1 MVLCLDM
8 FAFSRKA
15 LFLLL
20 LSMFSCL
27 VWSEDWIY
35 RLHEGE
41 NLTLVQERFLKAEIT
56 PRQLQAYNDIEKDRE
71 IPVGTEILV
80 PIDWLK
86 DQIAGVE
93 ISYLY
98 GNVVITRRGDETG
111 IEAAKGDILKA
122 GDRINTAEKSAA
134 SLRFADQSTLLVG
147 DSSEVV
153 FDVLSSFQG
162 VGMLDTRIRLQRGR
176 VENRI
181 TPFSRPESRYE
192 IHTPAAVTVVRGT
205 DFRVSSD
212 LANDMT
218 HSEVT
223 EGRVQVTAQGTT
235 VSVVQGEGIRVV
247 SGEAPESPRRLLPAP
262 DMTKIELTRGDP
274 GLLLEWPELPAAVNY
289 RYQLKDKDQ
298 VIIAI
303 GVVQSPHV
311 EVPLKSSGEY
321 HLLLRAIDELG
332 LEGMEGEKVFQLHL
346 AAEKG
351 PPPALPAGVLQLQA
365 PQFLPHGMAF
375 RWSEVA
381 DAWGYRFLLARDPA
395 LKDVLFERLAFDH
408 GFAMGYPMPGRYYV
422 AVEALT
428 EDDAGKRLSNIYVVD
443 LPIR

>member
-1 MVLCLDM
+1 M
-8 FAFSRKA
+8 FAFSRKT

-27 VWSEDWIY
+27 AWSEDWIY

-56 PRQLQAYNDIEKDRE
+56 PLQLQAYNNIEKDRE
-71 IPVGTEILV
+71 IPVGTEIRV
-80 PIDWLK
+80 PIDWLN

-98 GNVVITRRGDETG
+98 GNVVITRRGDALA
-111 IEAAKGDILKA
+111 IEAAKGDILKT

-147 DSSEVV
+147 ESSEVV
-153 FDVLSSFQG
+153 FDALSSFQG

-212 LANDMT
+212 LTNDMT

-223 EGRVQVTAQGTT
+223 EGRVQVTAQGAT
-235 VSVVQGEGIRVV
+235 VSVVQGEGTRVV
-247 SGEAPESPRRLLPAP
+247 SGEVPEPPRRLLSAP
-262 DMTKIELTRGDP
+262 DMTLIELTRRGHS
-274 GLLLEWPELPAAVNY
+274 LLLEWPELPAAVNY
-289 RYQLKDKDQ
+289 RYQLKGGELGI
-298 VIIAI
+298 VAV
-303 GVVQSPHV
+303 GVVQSPQL
-311 EVPLKSSGEY
+311 EVSLQSSGEY

-346 AAEKG
+346 AAEKA
-351 PPPALPAGVLQLQA
+351 PPVALQLQA
-365 PQFLPHGMAF
+365 PQFFAQGMAF
-375 RWSEVA
+375 RWSDVA
-381 DAWGYRFLLARDPA
+381 DAWGYRFIVARDPA

-408 GFAMGYPMPGRYYV
+408 GFTLGYPVPGRYYV

-428 EDDAGKRLSNIYVVD
+428 EDDAGTRFSNIYVID

>member
-1 MVLCLDM
+1 M

-71 IPVGTEILV
+71 IPVGTEIRV

-93 ISYLY
+93 VSYLF
-98 GNVVITRRGDETG
+98 GNVVIIQRGDTVA
-111 IEAAKGDILKA
+111 IKARKGDILKA

-147 DSSEVV
+147 ESSEVV

-212 LANDMT
+212 LASDMT

-223 EGRVQVTAQGTT
+223 EGRVLVTAQGAT
-235 VSVVQGEGIRVV
+235 VSVVQGEGARVV
-247 SGEAPESPRRLLPAP
+247 SGEAPEPPRRLLPPP
-262 DMTKIELTRGDP
+262 DMTRIELTRRDG
-274 GLLLEWPELPAAVNY
+274 GLLLEWPELPTAVNY
-289 RYQLKDKDQ
+289 RYQLKDEDR
-298 VIIAI
+298 VIVAI

-311 EVPLKSSGEY
+311 EVPLQSSGEY
-321 HLLLRAIDELG
+321 QLLLRAIDELG

-346 AAEKG
+346 AAKA
-351 PPPALPAGVLQLQA
+351 PPPAVASQLQT
-365 PQFLPHGMAF
+365 PQFLPYGMVF
-375 RWSEVA
+375 RWSDVA
-381 DAWGYRFLLARDPA
+381 DAWGYRFKLARDPA
-395 LKDVLFERLAFDH
+395 LKDVLFERLSFDH
-408 GFAMGYPMPGRYYV
+408 EFTMGYPVPGRYYV

-428 EDDAGKRLSNIYVVD
+428 EDDAGARFSNIYVVD